1 MNGLKK
7 LFREHRAYMVFTLVQ
22 LVLFVGL
29 LVLSIHPAGKA
40 ELDFS
45 ADYITSGSVELP
57 YGAYEVEIG
66 YEITGWDNYVG
77 LDFVMSAENAPSYF
91 YASARH
97 LDTDESSV
105 TTLCWLNN
113 VLGKEHINFGLQTYS
128 GSEEARILS
137 VTFTEKIS
145 YRILMVA
152 GFLLLMLVL
161 NGGVYYF
168 LIKENAPHRNT
179 VIGICVII
187 FFSSILVFSKYIYD
201 CKHDLG
207 FHLNRIVAIAQGI
220 REGDWRIYIQPHM
233 MNGYG
238 YATPIF
244 YPQLFLYIPALLYS
258 MYVPL
263 YVSYFIYIFVMNT
276 ATCLIAWYS
285 FGRIA
290 KNRRITF
297 IACLIYCLSMYRLTN
312 IYVRAAV
319 GEYTAM
325 TFLPLV
331 LYGLYR
337 IYEKDSE
344 KLEFADVL
352 PLVFGV
358 TGIVR
363 SHVISI
369 EMSAEFIVLFALIM
383 CKKTFKKRRFL
394 MLLLAVGIAVLLNAG
409 VLYVLYSGTRM
420 DVAISGGFALD
431 NIQSEALVPA
441 QLFTIFGNA
450 EGISNNGGTYYDIPV
465 APGIGIIIGCGAMLW
480 IAINRKKYIDDHNIR
495 SYRRGII
502 GLCFTLAALFLST
515 QLFPWDAISVNPI
528 MQKLEKLVSIIQ
540 FPWRYLMIAVICGS
554 FTTIEALNIICGTL
568 GEKSM
573 NRIGLIIA
581 IFTMVS
587 AGYFYG
593 NYIYTLN
600 NTVFYSEYDC
610 NDRYI
615 GTLEYLPNHA
625 DEYTADNRGLLYD
638 SGSVEVYDY
647 AYEGKGVTGFN
658 VVNASSE
665 SNITL
670 PIYYYDGYIAYDST
684 TKESFAVSYDS
695 RKTVTVTVPE
705 GYSGRINVRY
715 KAPASWRVAEVI
727 SFVSLLGTVA
737 AYIMIYRKKKVSD

>member
-1 MNGLKK
+1 MNRLKK
-7 LFREHRAYMVFTLVQ
+7 LFKEHMAYRIFTIVQ
-22 LVLFVGL
+22 VVLFIGL
-29 LVLSIHPAGKA
+29 LALSIRPVSKA

-45 ADYITSGSVELP
+45 ENYITSGSVELP

-77 LDFVMSAENAPSYF
+77 IDFVMSAEKAPSYF
-91 YASARH
+91 YASARQ
-97 LDTDESSV
+97 LDTEERSV

-113 VLGKEHINFGLQTYS
+113 VLGKEHINFGLQAYS
-128 GSEEARILS
+128 GNEGARILS

-152 GFLLLMLVL
+152 GFLLFMLVL

-201 CKHDLG
+201 CRHDLA

-244 YPQLFLYIPALLYS
+244 YPQLFMYIPALLYS

-290 KNRRITF
+290 KKRRITF
-297 IACLIYCLSMYRLTN
+297 IACLIYCMSVYRLTN

-337 IYEKDSE
+337 IYEKDQE
-344 KLEFADVL
+344 TLEFADVL

-358 TGIVR
+358 TGIVQ
-363 SHVISI
+363 SHVLSI
-369 EMSAEFIVLFALIM
+369 EISAEFIALFALVM
-383 CKKTFKKRRFL
+383 CRKTFKKRRFL
-394 MLLLAVGIAVLLNAG
+394 MLLLATGMTVLLNVG
-409 VLYVLYSGTRM
+409 VLYVLYSGMKM
-420 DVAISGGFALD
+420 DVIITSAFASY
-431 NIQSEALVPA
+431 NIQSDALVPA

-450 EGISNNGGTYYDIPV
+450 EGLSNNRGTYCDMPF

-480 IAINRKKYIDDHNIR
+480 IVINRRKYISDRNVR
-495 SYRRGII
+495 NYRCGII
-502 GLCFTLAALFLST
+502 GLCFTLVALFLST
-515 QLFPWDAISVNPI
+515 QLFPWDAIGI
-528 MQKLEKLVSIIQ
+528 GAKMQKLEKLISIIQ
-540 FPWRYLMIAVICGS
+540 FPWRYLIIAVICGS
-554 FTTIEALNIICGTL
+554 FTTIEALNIISDVP
-568 GEKSM
+568 GERNM

-581 IFTMVS
+581 VFTLVS
-587 AGYFYG
+587 AGYFYS
-593 NYIYTLN
+593 NYMYTLKDSGY
-600 NTVFYSEYDC
+600 YSEYNC
-610 NDRYI
+610 NSRNI
-615 GTLEYLPNHA
+615 GTQEYLPNRA
-625 DEYTADNRGLLYD
+625 DVSTTDNVNIIYD
-638 SGSVEVYDY
+638 SGSLEVYDY

-658 VVNASSE
+658 VVNTSAESS
-665 SNITL
+665 ITL
-670 PIYYYDGYIAYDST
+670 PIYYYKGYIAYDS
-684 TKESFAVSYDS
+684 VSGQNFYIVDDS
-695 RKTVTVTVPE
+695 RKTITVIIPE
-705 GYSGRINVRY
+705 GYSGRINVRF
-715 KAPASWRVAEVI
+715 KAPVKWRVAEVI
-727 SFVSLLGTVA
+727 SFVSLLGTVG
-737 AYIMIYRKKKVSD
+737 AYISVYKKKKVSD

>member
-1 MNGLKK
+1 MNRVMEILKK
-7 LFREHRAYMVFTLVQ
+7 HKAYTVFSIIQTVFFI
-22 LVLFVGL
+22 VLL
-29 LVLSIHPAGKA
+29 AASIRPTQDS
-40 ELDFS
+40 ELNFS
-45 ADYITSGSVELP
+45 DDYITCGSVELP
-57 YGAYEVEIG
+57 YGAYEVNIN
-66 YEITGWDNYVG
+66 YQITGWVNYTG
-77 LDFVMSAENAPSYF
+77 MDFVMNAKNAPSYF
-91 YASARH
+91 LASSRQ
-97 LDTDESSV
+97 LDTDDSSV

-113 VLGKEHINFGLQTYS
+113 VLGKEHIDFSLHAYS

-145 YRILMVA
+145 YRILVVV
-152 GFLLLMLVL
+152 GFFMLMLVL
-161 NGGVYYF
+161 NVGVFYF
-168 LIKENAPHRNT
+168 FVKENAPRKNT
-179 VIGICVII
+179 VIGICIII
-187 FFSSILVFSKYIYD
+187 FCSSILVFSRYIYD
-201 CKHDLG
+201 CKHDLA

-263 YVSYFIYIFVMNT
+263 YASYFIYIFVMNT
-276 ATCLIAWYS
+276 ATCFIAWYS

-344 KLEFADVL
+344 KLGFADVL

-358 TGIVR
+358 TGIVQ
-363 SHVISI
+363 SHVLSI
-369 EMSAEFIVLFALIM
+369 EMSAEFIALFALIM
-383 CKKTFKKRRFL
+383 CRKTFKKRRFL
-394 MLLLAVGIAVLLNAG
+394 MLLLAAGMAVLLNAG
-409 VLYVLYSGTRM
+409 VLYVLYSGMRM

-431 NIQSEALVPA
+431 NIQSDALVPA

-465 APGIGIIIGCGAMLW
+465 APGIGIIIGCGVMLW
-480 IAINRKKYIDDHNIR
+480 IAVNRKKYISDKNIG
-495 SYRRGII
+495 SYRHGIT

-515 QLFPWDAISVNPI
+515 QLFPWDAISINPI

-554 FTTIEALNIICGTL
+554 FTTIEALNIISDTP

-573 NRIGLIIA
+573 NRIGVIIV
-581 IFTMVS
+581 ILTLVS

-593 NYIYTLN
+593 NYMYTLN
-600 NTVFYSEYDC
+600 NTDFYSEYDC

-625 DEYTADNRGLLYD
+625 DEYTADNRGLIYD

-647 AYEGKGVTGFN
+647 AYEGKGVTGFC
-658 VVNASSE
+658 VVNASGE

-670 PIYYYDGYIAYDST
+670 PIYYYDGYTAYDST
-684 TKESFAVSYDS
+684 TKENLAVSYDS
-695 RKTVTVTVPE
+695 RKTVTVTVPG
-705 GYSGRINVRY
+705 GYSGRVNVRY
-715 KAPASWRVAEVI
+715 KAPVSWRLAEVI
-727 SFVSLLGTVA
+727 SFVSLFGIVA
-737 AYIMIYRKKKVSD
+737 AYILIYRKKKVSD